1 MPVYLRPGLRDIL
14 KTSIISLVLVCV
26 TMPASAMADIVGKA
40 VTVVN
45 SWDEED
51 ETSNSSASQY
61 FDLRSRGSLGQYRLD
76 IEASGRATAIQNEFD
91 PGDDE
96 LNRLYSLALSLS
108 DGEMNKSLTLGRQTV
123 SPLTGPL
130 LLDGASFYLTTGPFT
145 LNTRWGFLANVTGDE
160 PDNDRAFGIGF
171 NYMIKSG
178 MYLSMDYA
186 RTFVS
191 GSLLTELLA
200 ADWSYSW
207 HRYTKAY
214 FTINYDLMSR
224 ALHELLLGARL
235 FFSDRL
241 TTGFQYSQNTFLFDS
256 DSIYSVF
263 AIDPIQES
271 SFSLL
276 FTPARDVRYL
286 FEYARE
292 HFSKGAGG
300 RRYTMGARWTPGNS
314 RLNGDLT
321 QHKGFGGKM
330 TEISLGAST
339 PVLPSLELG
348 IGGDIA
354 NTQNGGEDAVTSY
367 TAFLGSDWTLSPRSR
382 LTVRLERGDDET
394 LANPTWASRL
404 SFSLEL

>member
-1 MPVYLRPGLRDIL
+1 VPVFLEPGLKNIL
-14 KTSIISLVLVCV
+14 ITSIILSVLASVI
-26 TMPASAMADIVGKA
+26 MPVSALADIAGRA

-45 SWDEED
+45 SWEEED
-51 ETSNSSASQY
+51 ETANSSVSEY
-61 FDLRSRGSLGQYRLD
+61 FDLRSRGRLGLYRLE
-76 IEASGRATAIQNEFD
+76 IEASGRVTGIQNEFD
-91 PGDDE
+91 PNDDD

-108 DGEMNKSLTLGRQTV
+108 DSEMSRSLTLGRQTV

-130 LLDGASFYLTTGPFT
+130 MLDGASFYLTTGPLT
-145 LNTRWGFLANVTGDE
+145 LNTRWGFLANVAGDD

-171 NYMIKSG
+171 NYLIKSG

-186 RTFVS
+186 RTFAG

-207 HRYTKAY
+207 YRFTKAY

-224 ALHELLLGARL
+224 TLHEMLLGTRL

-241 TTGFQYSQNTFLFDS
+241 SAGFQYSQNTFQFDS

-263 AIDPIQES
+263 AIDPVQES
-271 SFSLL
+271 AFSLL

-286 FEYARE
+286 LEYARE
-292 HFSKGAGG
+292 HFSEGAGG
-300 RRYTMGARWTPGNS
+300 RRYTIGGRWTPGNS

-321 QHKGFGGKM
+321 QHKGFGGEM
-330 TEISLGAST
+330 IEISLGASA
-339 PVLPSLELG
+339 PVLPSLSLG

-354 NTQNGGEDAVTSY
+354 NTKNSGEDNVTSY
-367 TAFLGSDWTLSPRSR
+367 AAFLGSDWTLSTRSR
-382 LTVRLERGDDET
+382 LTVRLERSDDEI
-394 LANPTWASRL
+394 LLNPTWAGRL

>member
-1 MPVYLRPGLRDIL
+1 MCPGLKNIL
-14 KTSIISLVLVCV
+14 KTSIISMVLACV
-26 TMPASAMADIVGKA
+26 TMPASALADITGKA

-45 SWDEED
+45 SWDEKD
-51 ETSNSSASQY
+51 GTSNSSASEY
-61 FDLRSRGSLGQYRLD
+61 FDLRSRGSLGLYRLD
-76 IEASGRATAIQNEFD
+76 IEASGRATAIQNEFY

-108 DGEMNKSLTLGRQTV
+108 DSEMNKSLTLGRQTV

-186 RTFVS
+186 RTFAS

-207 HRYTKAY
+207 HRFTKAY

-224 ALHELLLGARL
+224 TLHELLLGARL

-241 TTGFQYSQNTFLFDS
+241 TTMFQYSQNTFQFDS

-263 AIDPIQES
+263 AIDPVQES

-292 HFSKGAGG
+292 HFSEGAGG

-314 RLNGDLT
+314 RLHGDLT
-321 QHKGFGGKM
+321 QHTGFGGEM
-330 TEISLGAST
+330 TEVSLGAST
-339 PVLPSLELG
+339 QILPSLDLG

-354 NTQNGGEDAVTSY
+354 NTQNAGEDNVTSY

-382 LTVRLERGDDET
+382 LTVRLEQGDDET
-394 LANPTWASRL
+394 LANPTWTGRL

>member
-1 MPVYLRPGLRDIL
+1 M
-14 KTSIISLVLVCV
+14 VLACV
-26 TMPASAMADIVGKA
+26 TMPASALADITGKA

-51 ETSNSSASQY
+51 GTSNSSASEY
-61 FDLRSRGSLGQYRLD
+61 FDLRSRGSLGLYRLD
-76 IEASGRATAIQNEFD
+76 IEASGRATAIQNEFY

-108 DGEMNKSLTLGRQTV
+108 DSEMNKSLTLGRQTI

-145 LNTRWGFLANVTGDE
+145 LNTRLGFLANVTGDE
-160 PDNDRAFGIGF
+160 PNNDRALGIGF
-171 NYMIKSG
+171 NYMIRSG

-186 RTFVS
+186 RTFAS

-224 ALHELLLGARL
+224 MLHEALLGARL

-241 TTGFQYSQNTFLFDS
+241 TAMFQYSQNAFQFDS

-263 AIDPIQES
+263 AIDPAQET

-276 FTPARDVRYL
+276 FTPDRDVRYL
-286 FEYARE
+286 LEYAWE
-292 HFSKGAGG
+292 SFTEGAGG
-300 RRYTMGARWTPGNS
+300 RRYKMGARWSPGNS
-314 RLNGDLT
+314 RLNGGLT
-321 QHKGFGGKM
+321 QHRGFGGGM
-330 TEISLGAST
+330 TEVSLSAST
-339 PVLPSLELG
+339 PILPSLDLG
-348 IGGDIA
+348 IGGDFA
-354 NTQNGGEDAVTSY
+354 STQNEGEDNVRSY

-382 LTVRLERGDDET
+382 LTVRLEQGDDET
-394 LANPTWASRL
+394 LADPTWSGRL

>member
-1 MPVYLRPGLRDIL
+1 MPVYLRPGLKDIP
-14 KTSIISLVLVCV
+14 KISIISLVLVCV

-108 DGEMNKSLTLGRQTV
+108 DNEMNRSLTLGRQTV

-241 TTGFQYSQNTFLFDS
+241 ATGFQYSQNTFLFDS